1 MVILAIVSVKP
12 CVRTEDD
19 LRAQT
24 NTLYASIP
32 IYHISLAFK
41 LSYQME

>member
-1 MVILAIVSVKP
+1 MVSNEPMWIEVKG
-12 CVRTEDD
+12 D

-32 IYHISLAFK
+32 IYYIVLAPKPSHIR
-41 LSYQME
+41 